1 MDEVTHWS
9 QLKFIYFQI
18 FCFFFLL
25 VLEVRIVIVVES
37 ALFKVIIFDFS

>member
-18 FCFFFLL
+18 FCFFLL

-37 ALFKVIIFDFS
+37 ALFKVKIFDFS